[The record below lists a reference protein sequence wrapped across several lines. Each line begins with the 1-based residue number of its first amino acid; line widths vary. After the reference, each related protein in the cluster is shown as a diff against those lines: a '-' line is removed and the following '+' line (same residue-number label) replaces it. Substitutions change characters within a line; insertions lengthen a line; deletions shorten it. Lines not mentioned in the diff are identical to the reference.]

1 MEDSSSGDDT
11 YLTVCP
17 EGISSW
23 NSELEYLRGV
33 QGSDASI
40 GPIAVLVRQ
49 WAASWV
55 QVLILWSTSGETM
68 VLHVIGLYSLVY
80 TDGGTSES
88 EPSSR
93 SMLGLFPVGECSS
106 GEADVS
112 GRLLCGCVDI
122 GLCLPL
128 DFPAGWSL
136 EVWSLCDVLSE

>member
-1 MEDSSSGDDT
+1 MEDSSSGDET

-23 NSELEYLRGV
+23 NSELEYLRGIH
-33 QGSDASI
+33 GSEASV
-40 GPIAVLVRQ
+40 VLVRLLT
-49 WAASWV
+49 ASWV

-112 GRLLCGCVDI
+112 GRFVCACVDI
-122 GLCLPL
+122 GRCRPL

-136 EVWSLCDVLSE
+136 GGWSLCDVLSE